1 MTVNKTILWNLGVA
15 GLALATAVGVYLLVR
30 LDPPGLLAPF
40 QVTSS
45 LLGTHT
51 GLFGSAPALFYTLSI
66 GILIG
71 VVTLTRASAQ
81 IHCFAWV
88 AIALC
93 LEITQAAFIAS
104 PIVAWLSETLPAPG
118 WELIG
123 PYWTRGVF
131 DPYDLIAT
139 GVGGAIAMTI
149 LTRLPREQKH
159 AAES

>member
-1 MTVNKTILWNLGVA
+1 MNKTIFWNLGVA
-15 GLALATAVGVYLLVR
+15 GLALATAIGVYLLVR

-71 VVTLTRASAQ
+71 VFASTRVSAQ

-104 PIVAWLSETLPAPG
+104 PIVAWLSETLPVPV

-123 PYWTRGVF
+123 PYWIRGVF
-131 DPYDLIAT
+131 DPLDLLAT
-139 GVGGAIAMTI
+139 VVGGTIAMVI
-149 LTRLPREQKH
+149 LTRLPRERKH
-159 AAES
+159 AADS